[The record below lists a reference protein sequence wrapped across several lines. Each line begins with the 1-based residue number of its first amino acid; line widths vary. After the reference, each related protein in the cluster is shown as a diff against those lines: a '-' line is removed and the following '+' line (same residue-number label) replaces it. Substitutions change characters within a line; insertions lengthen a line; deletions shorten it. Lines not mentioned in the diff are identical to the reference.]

1 MGLTLELKRRLADAY
16 ATVFARPVLAPYHYF
31 LLKLAQRGLGVMNYS
46 SSTISGERYLI
57 FQLLP
62 RLVNNDSPVFFDIG
76 ANQGNYS
83 KMLSQ
88 RFPEARIF
96 AYEPHPLNYDA
107 LVRAAIPGV
116 LASNE
121 ALGAEVGQ
129 TELYDYATA
138 DGSTNASL
146 FRGVI
151 DELRGRPAAA
161 HTVQIGKLDTIAD
174 TLGIG
179 VIDLLKIDTE
189 GGELSVLRGAGTLLR
204 QDRIRF
210 IQFEFNEMNLISR
223 VFLHD
228 FRSLLQGYSLYR
240 LMPGGLLTISA
251 EPLLSELFGYQNIL
265 AVAAAEVERLR
276 ESGRTNFAP
285 FSHQ

>member
-1 MGLTLELKRRLADAY
+1 MSLALDLKRRLADAY
-16 ATVFARPVLAPYHYF
+16 ATIFARPALASYHYF
-31 LLKLAQRGLGVMNYS
+31 LLKLAYRGLGVMNYRS
-46 SSTISGERYLI
+46 PTISGERYLI

-62 RLVNNDSPVFFDIG
+62 GLVTNDCPVFFDIG
-76 ANQGNYS
+76 ANQGDYA

-88 RFPEARIF
+88 KFPAARIF

-116 LASNE
+116 LSFNE
-121 ALGAEVGQ
+121 ALGEEVGE
-129 TELYDYATA
+129 TELYDYATG

-151 DELRGRPAAA
+151 DELRSRPATA
-161 HTVQIGKLDTIAD
+161 HRVRIGKLDAIAD
-174 TLGIG
+174 ALGIG

-189 GGELSVLRGAGTLLR
+189 GAELLVLRGAGTLLR
-204 QDRIRF
+204 EGRIRL

-223 VFLHD
+223 AFFHD
-228 FRSLLQGYSLYR
+228 FRSLLKGYSLYR
-240 LMPGGLLTISA
+240 LMPRGLLPISP

-265 AVAAAEVERLR
+265 AVAAAQVRR
-276 ESGRTNFAP
+276 VRDSGKTNSAP
-285 FSHQ
+285 SSNR